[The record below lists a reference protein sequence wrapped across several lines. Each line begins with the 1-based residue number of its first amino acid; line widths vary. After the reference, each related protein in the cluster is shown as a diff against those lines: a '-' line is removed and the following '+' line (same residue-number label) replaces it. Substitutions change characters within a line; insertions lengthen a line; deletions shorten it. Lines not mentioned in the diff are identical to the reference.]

1 MDGDTTVGFPGGTY
15 TLHFSTAYLLGSY
28 KVGFNRLSARI
39 ERFSGNDD
47 DHGHAW
53 TVAWFREPNDRVR
66 GGLEYAHVSGAFP
79 PAASAIGTTRTG
91 GSTLTAELR
100 YRF

>member
-1 MDGDTTVGFPGGTY
+1 FFSSRRRHTRLQGDWSSDVCSSD
-15 TLHFSTAYLLGSY
+15 L

-79 PAASAIGTTRTG
+79 PAASAIGTRSEERRVG
-91 GSTLTAELR
+91 KEGRGWGAR
-100 YRF
+100 QR